1 MAYVSMTIRHGL
13 CTLRLFQLVSYTLHT
28 IHYVSLN
35 RGKGCGYMIKPTML
49 AGEVSDEIEEA
60 RRPNEQ
66 RQ

>member
-1 MAYVSMTIRHGL
+1 MAYISMTIRRGL
-13 CTLRLFQLVSYTLHT
+13 ETHRVLCAMYRKQVGKGVTC
-28 IHYVSLN
+28 IN
-35 RGKGCGYMIKPTML
+35 RSKGCGYMIKPTML

>member
-1 MAYVSMTIRHGL
+1 MAYISMTIRRGL
-13 CTLRLFQLVSYTLHT
+13 ETHSVLCAMYGKQVGKGVTC
-28 IHYVSLN
+28 IN
-35 RGKGCGYMIKPTML
+35 RSKGCGYMIKPTML